1 MHESNYQQQEVLL
14 MSFLSDAIE
23 KELELLGCIREK
35 LSNDTIRPRNAS
47 IIVKQLHKNR
57 YYYKAE
63 SVKGKTK
70 HKYLGK
76 ADSAKLIYT
85 VQAAYKLA
93 LREMVKHDLKLLL
106 SFKRDY
112 KEISEN
118 NVMDELSPCVKHV
131 SVLNNYLPDLQK
143 LREWAAE
150 NYEKN
155 TAPFGYK
162 VIRAK
167 DGTRVRSKSECIIY
181 NALLDAGIPFRYD
194 PVIKFM
200 RKNEYNEIEYISK
213 SPDFQIMCPD
223 GSFILIEH
231 GGLIT
236 SSDYTKDLVSKV
248 QLYLSNGYILGY
260 SLFVTGDSVD
270 GGIDSFEI
278 SRLIQMISARFSAL

>member
-1 MHESNYQQQEVLL
+1 

-23 KELELLGCIREK
+23 KELELLDCIREN

-47 IIVKQLHKNR
+47 IIVKRLHKNG
-57 YYYKAE
+57 YYYKTE
-63 SVKGKTK
+63 KVNGKTK
-70 HKYLGK
+70 HRYLGK
-76 ADSAKLIYT
+76 ADSAKLVYT

-93 LREMVKHDLKLLL
+93 LRDMVKHNIKLLL

-118 NVMDELSPCVKHV
+118 NVMDDLSPCVKHV
-131 SVLNNYLPDLQK
+131 SVPNNYLPDLQK

-194 PVIKFM
+194 PVIKFI

-270 GGIDSFEI
+270 GGIDSCEI
-278 SRLIQMISARFSAL
+278 DKLIKMISARFSAL